1 MPGFVKCICYL
12 ALTGL
17 GAFFLGRVLPKNWFR
32 YDRAPYKPFAFEKN
46 GKFYEAFG
54 IRKWKDHLPDMS
66 RILPKLIPSKGLP
79 KAVTPDQLERML
91 QETCVAEWIHT
102 LLMVSGLGCLFLWK
116 GVGGWILYILYV
128 LGNLPFNM
136 IQRYNRP
143 KLARIY
149 QKLKVR

>member
-1 MPGFVKCICYL
+1 MHGFPACVCYL
-12 ALTGL
+12 AITGIA
-17 GAFFLGRVLPKNWFR
+17 AFFFGRILPKSWFHF
-32 YDRAPYKPFAFEKN
+32 DRVPYKSFDFEKN
-46 GKFYEAFG
+46 GKIYEKFG

-79 KAVTPDQLERML
+79 RAVTPDKMERML

-102 LLMVSGLGCLFLWK
+102 LLMVLGLGCVFLWK
-116 GVGGWILYILYV
+116 GIGGWAVCILYI

-149 QKLKVR
+149 QKLKGR